1 MGKYAAIFWALLQ
14 IASGLA
20 VFWVGGRI
28 ALWAMADPIAEAP
41 AEALAILPAQCP
53 AFRATHGTYFCE
65 PLGITSSQPVWFMA
79 AIAVLVLC
87 IALTIY
93 LDSSGR
99 GMSSLSRK
107 LNFPQRHNSR
117 PGA

>member
-14 IASGLA
+14 IASGVA

-28 ALWAMADPIAEAP
+28 TLWAMADPIAEAP
-41 AEALAILPAQCP
+41 AEAFAILPTHCT

-65 PLGITSSQPVWFMA
+65 PLGITSSQPVWFVA
-79 AIAVLVLC
+79 AIAVLVLS
-87 IALTIY
+87 IVLTIY

-99 GMSSLSRK
+99 GISSLSRK
-107 LNFPQRHNSR
+107 LNFPWRQNSR